1 MKKKVIYDGFL
12 EKKNKMTAKRKN
24 RISITFQLNA
34 KIGKEK
40 K

>member
-12 EKKNKMTAKRKN
+12 EKKKMTAKQKN